1 MQQPRAQALPG
12 LLLASAQHIARRVA
26 SAGQRAWIVGGPV
39 RDLALEVEPMDL
51 DMASA
56 LLPEEVEGL
65 FERTS
70 AVGKA
75 FGTVLVHGDGIDVQL
90 TTFRRERGFSDARR
104 PDHVDY
110 TERLEE
116 DARRR
121 DFTCNAMYLD
131 PLNDELCDPEG
142 GLADIRARLLR
153 AVGDPGARFAED
165 GLRLVRLA
173 RFAASLDF
181 EVDAPTLAAARAG
194 SAALGGVSPER
205 RLAELERIFN
215 CVRSARAI
223 ELLDETG
230 LLQLLLPGFSEVSS
244 ERSDIERKLRA
255 LRNLT
260 GAGKV
265 DSTEIVPGS
274 ALGLALLLDPDSER
288 AAATAAKLLDFL
300 KLSRALRQRIE
311 LLWRLRRAASQ
322 LARLPRASFVRFAR
336 QSEALDALRLA
347 RAFET
352 ADGGSGTEL
361 AHWTSAVS
369 ALSQAQKFPQAQITS
384 DDLARAGVPRGPRWK
399 LLLEAAETEQLEG
412 RLQSRE
418 EALRWLELRAQ
429 DASRG

>member
-12 LLLASAQHIARRVA
+12 LLLACAQHIAHRVA

-39 RDLALEVEPMDL
+39 RDLALGAEPMDM

-56 LLPEEVEGL
+56 LTPEEVEGL

-110 TERLEE
+110 GACLEE

-131 PLNDELCDPEG
+131 PLNDELCDPQG

-153 AVGDPGARFAED
+153 AVGDPRARFAED
-165 GLRLVRLA
+165 GLRLVRMA

-181 EVDAPTLAAARAG
+181 EVDAPTLAAAQAG
-194 SAALGGVSPER
+194 SAALVGVSPER

-215 CVRSARAI
+215 CVRSTRAI
-223 ELLDETG
+223 GLLDETG
-230 LLQLLLPGFSEVSS
+230 LLELLLPGFAEVSS
-244 ERSDIERKLRA
+244 ERSDTERRLRA
-255 LRNLT
+255 LRSLSSS
-260 GAGKV
+260 AAR
-265 DSTEIVPGS
+265 DSAEMVPGS
-274 ALGLALLLDPDSER
+274 ALGLALLLAPDSER
-288 AAATAAKLLDFL
+288 AAAAAAKLLDFL
-300 KLSRALRQRIE
+300 KLSRGLRQRIE
-311 LLWRLRRAASQ
+311 TLWRLRREARQ

-336 QSEALDALRLA
+336 QSEAVDALRLA
-347 RAFET
+347 RAFEI
-352 ADGGSGTEL
+352 ADGGAGTEL
-361 AHWTSAVS
+361 ARWTGEVS
-369 ALSQAQKFPQAQITS
+369 ALSQAQKFPVAWITA

-399 LLLEAAETEQLEG
+399 LLFEAAETEQLEG
-412 RLQSRE
+412 RLNSRE
-418 EALRWLELRAQ
+418 EALGWLDLRAQ
-429 DASRG
+429 DSSRG